1 MSEKTVVILIHGI
14 RTAAWWQNRVASI
27 IEREPHVT
35 VIPLKYGYF
44 DLIRFLCPF
53 GFCRNGPVERI
64 RKQLQGIRDDFKDYK
79 FVVFA
84 HSYGTY
90 VLSRILLENPRF
102 MFDRVIL
109 CGSIIRNNFDWD
121 RVQNQ
126 ILTREENKR
135 DAIINECGTRDVWP
149 AFANSVSWGYGATGT
164 YGFGVQN
171 VRDRFHPIK
180 HSGFFDDKFVES
192 YWVPAV
198 RGKPIDFSST
208 DREGVGTPAWFAI
221 LRLPL
226 RWLIVLGTVALIFGF
241 FWRTS
246 AREALEYARE
256 RVEQAREVLDQAR
269 KAQETLCGSMAVTNT
284 EQRTGYD
291 GTLYDVHYDFTRGP
305 EQTDGRACGREI
317 WITRGKSHPLFG
329 SKSVYLVDGYK
340 RRLSSQYYTENAD
353 GTLKQP

>member
-1 MSEKTVVILIHGI
+1 VLAVISRFEVMSEKTVVILIHGI

-64 RKQLQGIRDDFKDYK
+64 RKQLQGIRDDFKDYR

-109 CGSIIRNNFDWD
+109 CGSIIRYNFDWD

-149 AFANSVSWGYGATGT
+149 AFANSVSWGYGTTGT

-180 HSGFFDDKFVES
+180 HSGFDDKFVED

-198 RGKPIDFSST
+198 AGKPIDFSAT
-208 DREGVGTPAWFAI
+208 DLEGKGTPVWFGI

-226 RWLIVLGTVALIFGF
+226 RWFIVVAVLGLSVIVAQTAL
-241 FWRTS
+241 
-246 AREALEYARE
+246 REPEE
-256 RVEQAREVLDQAR
+256 D
-269 KAQETLCGSMAVTNT
+269 LCGSMAVV
-284 EQRTGYD
+284 EP
-291 GTLYDVHYDFTRGP
+291 TR
-305 EQTDGRACGREI
+305 QVT
-317 WITRGKSHPLFG
+317 
-329 SKSVYLVDGYK
+329 
-340 RRLSSQYYTENAD
+340 
-353 GTLKQP
+353 